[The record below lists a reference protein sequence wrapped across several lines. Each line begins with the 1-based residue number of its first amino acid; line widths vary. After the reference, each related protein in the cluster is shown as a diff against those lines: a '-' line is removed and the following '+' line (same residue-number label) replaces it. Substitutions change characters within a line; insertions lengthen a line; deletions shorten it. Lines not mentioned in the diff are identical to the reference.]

1 MRGVKYNV
9 VLDEK
14 YKFEGLTMNQ
24 LIENLNNTFEKDYNG
39 LMTVSRNKIYNL
51 INRPKL
57 ASKNLKK
64 LIKIEYHNNN

>member
-1 MRGVKYNV
+1 MKGVKYNC

-14 YKFEGLTMNQ
+14 YKFEGLTMIQ
-24 LIENLNNTFEKDYNG
+24 LIDNLNDTFEKDYNG
-39 LMTVSRNKIYNL
+39 LISVTRNKVYNL

-64 LIKIEYHNNN
+64 LIKIEYHKND

>member
-24 LIENLNNTFEKDYNG
+24 LIENLNDTFEKDYNG